1 MGDLNGGDRDRAK
14 ALISVSGSPCDRR
27 LLLSGAEDTTW
38 FRVSN
43 VYLHRTEEEKVQECS
58 LPVKSVNRPVS
69 LLSYPVNGGCA
80 SPCLPRVHTAVPSS
94 SIHQLCTP
102 VQPVL
107 SLGRPCSQGPHS
119 LKVIDRLCD
128 IIKHEGLQ

>member
-1 MGDLNGGDRDRAK
+1 MVETGIGP

-43 VYLHRTEEEKVQECS
+43 VYLHRTEDEKVQECS

-69 LLSYPVNGGCA
+69 LLSYPVNEGCA
-80 SPCLPRVHTAVPSS
+80 SPAFHVSHCCPFVVHSS
-94 SIHQLCTP
+94 VMYPCMQP
-102 VQPVL
+102 GVQ
-107 SLGRPCSQGPHS
+107 SWGGHCSQGPHS
-119 LKVIDRLCD
+119 VKVIDRLCD